1 MDVAVQTLWFLQLF
15 CIVWSTLSY
24 PWNHVEVAPLSK
36 AVLKNDLSL
45 NSFPMASGA
54 EGVHWNTS
62 NGHLFDCWRSFCS
75 RLLVWQGVSSQ
86 IIDVCRLYMGRR
98 VVSFTVVYCWFS
110 TVSTS
115 ANLFYHGKRWF
126 CVCLLLIFFFQDWKL
141 SFSIFFFQFDK
152 RNQISGGGVEFV
164 FGGHGFVVWFGFFFL
179 RNNFLV
185 PIKQV

>member
-24 PWNHVEVAPLSK
+24 PWNHIEVAPLSK

-54 EGVHWNTS
+54 DGVHWSTS
-62 NGHLFDCWRSFCS
+62 NRHLFNCWRSFWS
-75 RLLVWQGVSSQ
+75 TLLVWQVVSSQ

-98 VVSFTVVYCWFS
+98 VVSFTIVYCWFS
-110 TVSTS
+110 TLSTS

-126 CVCLLLIFFFQDWKL
+126 CVVCFFFPRLKIIIFL
-141 SFSIFFFQFDK
+141 FFFFQFDK

-164 FGGHGFVVWFGFFFL
+164 FGGHGFVVWFGFFFQ
-179 RNNFLV
+179 
-185 PIKQV
+185 K